1 MPNRVKDNWQII
13 PSALKVM
20 LFLVFCHILT
30 CCSDLPFMGVNQLEQ
45 KWLRVS
51 GGRELFQSVE
61 KNKYVELGITFLLSN
76 MNKKLCFLSF
86 LSWICR

>member
-1 MPNRVKDNWQII
+1 
-13 PSALKVM
+13 M

-45 KWLRVS
+45 KWLRVGEGS
-51 GGRELFQSVE
+51 CFSQWRSRLES

-76 MNKKLCFLSF
+76 MNKKLRFLSF